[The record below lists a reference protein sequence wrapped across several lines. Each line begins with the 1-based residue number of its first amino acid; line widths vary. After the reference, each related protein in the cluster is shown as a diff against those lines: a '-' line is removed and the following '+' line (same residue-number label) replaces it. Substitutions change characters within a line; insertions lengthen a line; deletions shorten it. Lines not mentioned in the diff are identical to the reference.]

1 MSLQPLDRD
10 IRALVVKG
18 ESAETQEGWLGGKT
32 TNPILVDSHVHFYG
46 GYDVTLFFDSALSNF
61 RQGSQDLRLRHE
73 PLVCLW
79 FTEGLKHNYFHQF
92 AQQGNEPPRGP
103 WGFHHTEESCS
114 LYAIRENGE
123 EILIISG
130 RQIQT
135 KEGLE
140 VLAVGST
147 QHVAERMTLD
157 ETLARVKEIG
167 SIAIIPWGFGKWW
180 FRRGA
185 VLTRL
190 VESSQ
195 PGSFFLGDN
204 SGRPLLS
211 KRPRHFH
218 AAEERGF
225 AVLPG
230 SDPLPFPYETTKVG
244 RYGFLMDG
252 QVCRKRPAEQLK
264 RMAQEI
270 VSTPPAFGGLE
281 GFLAFCRN
289 QSIIHINKHVK
300 RVKP

>member
-1 MSLQPLDRD
+1 MQPLDRD
-10 IRALVVKG
+10 TTVPVLEG
-18 ESAETQEGWLGGKT
+18 EYEETQHDLLGGKT
-32 TNPILVDSHVHFYG
+32 TNPILVDSHVHI
-46 GYDVTLFFDSALSNF
+46 YDSYDLTLFFDSALSNF
-61 RQGSQDLRLRHE
+61 RKGSQELRLRHK

-79 FTEGLKHNYFHQF
+79 LTESVKHNYFYRFSHQETERF
-92 AQQGNEPPRGP
+92 RGP

-123 EILIISG
+123 EILIIAG

-147 QHVAERMTLD
+147 QHVAERMTID

-167 SIAIIPWGFGKWW
+167 SLAIIPWGFGKWW

-185 VLTRL
+185 VVTRL
-190 VESSQ
+190 LESGQ
-195 PGSFFLGDN
+195 RGSFFLGDN

-211 KRPRHFH
+211 KRPRHFRT
-218 AAEERGF
+218 AEERGF
-225 AVLPG
+225 SVLPG

-264 RMAQEI
+264 RMTHEI

-289 QSIIHINKHVK
+289 QSVIQINKHVK
-300 RVKP
+300 RVRP